1 MAEYCVDGFLFDCV
15 RMTRR
20 KLLKVMGVVAG
31 GSGITVGQRQS
42 IENGD
47 SHVEE
52 RMRALTQQYTRDHYT
67 TAPKSGFDDSAM
79 QAGELYW
86 LTDDGEIGVKDENG
100 GVIRPPMGSP
110 NGPLPSIN
118 TERLYNAFERIVKP
132 SMTTG
137 EIQSAIDEVSNAGG
151 GVIQFGPGTYNL
163 SVQGQDADG
172 EDYCLAMK
180 SNVVLQGA
188 GDQTVLFYDANSSV
202 PDLASPILCSN
213 VTDWEIRNLKVDA
226 GVRAQTTERHDSM
239 GIKVGARR
247 GDGTTGCD
255 RFRIDNVTV
264 TGGFRHGIETSDG
277 STVGRIDN
285 CLLDDASGDDDISI
299 SVNCRNVYV
308 NECISINKRRAGD
321 WTTDC
326 FEIEDG
332 ATDCAFIDCVAI
344 DPVAGGFQVG
354 KTHGQTIATY
364 GPCTDVWCDG
374 CTVITPGRT
383 GFTVGGFH
391 QSVERIRLVDC
402 EVRAASGVGILINAG
417 AATLKDVTVADCRV
431 YNGRDR
437 GLQVRGGTVSDLS
450 ITDCVFDANH
460 REVALSMER
469 VATSANFEDLII
481 ENCRFKNTANAG
493 LKFEN
498 TATEYSGNSIV
509 RNNYFKNNAF
519 KDIVFATDA
528 NIRKYVRT
536 LHNEA
541 KNGADYSPVV
551 PTNPE
556 NGTEY
561 LDDGTNTETGARG
574 KRIYNG
580 TSWQDAWT
588 M

>member
-1 MAEYCVDGFLFDCV
+1 MAKHKDDDSLSNNI
-15 RMTRR
+15 RLSRR
-20 KLLKVMGVVAG
+20 ELLMATGILTG
-31 GSGITVGQRQS
+31 GSGITTGSHQRTANEDRR
-42 IENGD
+42 IE
-47 SHVEE
+47 E
-52 RMRALTQQYTRDHYT
+52 LTQQYTRDYYI
-67 TAPKSGFDDSAM
+67 TAPKSMFDASVM

-100 GVIRPPMGSP
+100 GVTHPPIGSVASP
-110 NGPLPSIN
+110 TPSIS
-118 TERLYNAFERIVKP
+118 TERLYNAFERIVDP
-132 SMTTG
+132 SMATN

-151 GVIQFGPGTYNL
+151 GVIQFGPGTYTL

-180 SNVVLQGA
+180 SNVILQGA
-188 GDQTVLFYDANSSV
+188 GDQTVLFYDADSSI
-202 PDLASPILCSN
+202 PNLASPVWCSN

-226 GVRAQTTERHDSM
+226 GVRTQTSERHDTM

-255 RFRIDNVTV
+255 RFCIDNVTI
-264 TGGFRHGIETSDG
+264 TGGFRHGIEVSDG

-285 CLLDDASGDDDISI
+285 CLLNDSSGDDDISI
-299 SVNCRNVYV
+299 SVNSQNVYTH
-308 NECISINKRRAGD
+308 ECISINKRRAGD

-344 DPVAGGFQVG
+344 NPVAGGFQVG

-364 GPCTDVWCDG
+364 GPCSDVWCDG
-374 CTVITPGRT
+374 CKVVTPGRT
-383 GFTVGGFH
+383 GFTIGGFH
-391 QSVERIRLVDC
+391 QSVERVRLIDC
-402 EVRAASGVGILINAG
+402 EVRGASGVGILINAG

-437 GLQVRGGTVSDLS
+437 RLQVRGGTVGGLS
-450 ITDCVFDANH
+450 IKDCVFDNNS
-460 REVALSMER
+460 REVAFTMET
-469 VATSANFEDLII
+469 VASSANFVDFVIDD
-481 ENCRFKNTANAG
+481 CRFENTANAG

-498 TATEYSGNSIV
+498 TATEYGGDSVI
-509 RNNYFKNNAF
+509 RNNYFQNNDF
-519 KDIVFATDA
+519 KDIVFPTDV

-541 KNGADYSPVV
+541 KNGNDYSPIV
-551 PTNPE
+551 PANPI

-561 LDDGTNTETGARG
+561 LDDGTNTETGKRG
-574 KRIYNG
+574 KRIHNG
-580 TSWQDAWT
+580 EVWQDAWT
-588 M
+588 V